1 MYRRE
6 RLSNSQIGNTLLQVF
21 LRKVYDPDRILNSSY
36 GEAEACLDPMYELHL
51 KKTYTPAFSPCKTVV
66 SMDSF
71 WRAEEEGLYY
81 GVN

>member
-36 GEAEACLDPMYELHL
+36 GEAEACLDPMYELHFKEAGSL
-51 KKTYTPAFSPCKTVV
+51 KANKHH
-66 SMDSF
+66 
-71 WRAEEEGLYY
+71 
-81 GVN
+81 GV